1 MVKLRSTKKLANAF
15 IGLAFIVIGLYGL
28 GINNLAFA
36 STVAVS
42 SAENTQL
49 VSHLAYLSSEK
60 LQGRKV
66 GTSGHIEAQNY
77 IAAYF
82 KVKNDNQ
89 RYETQEFSYSKGF
102 TSKKGVNHIFTQV
115 GDKYPDQVIVVTAH
129 YDHLGKKGNKVYAGA
144 DDNASGTAALL
155 AIKSWLDNTS
165 ISNTIVLVATDAEE
179 EGLKGATAFLDNP
192 SVNIENIKINL
203 NLDMISYG
211 YRKKGLILSGAKK
224 QKQLAPLIDILM
236 DSDNKFK
243 LYKKRYLQDTFISS
257 VNSKID
263 LHKASDHYEFYKKGI
278 PYILLTSE
286 NHHRYHQPTDK
297 FENVDLEFFQESFA
311 AIKQVIVK
319 LDQYYAK

>member
-1 MVKLRSTKKLANAF
+1 MFDCIALASQEGENATHNLKLTRQLDYETK
-15 IGLAFIVIGLYGL
+15 
-28 GINNLAFA
+28 
-36 STVAVS
+36 
-42 SAENTQL
+42 ENKQL
-49 VSHLAYLSSEK
+49 ISHLEFLSSK
-60 LQGRKV
+60 RLQGRKV
-66 GTSGHIEAQNY
+66 GTPGHIDAQSY
-77 IAAYF
+77 IASF
-82 KVKNDNQ
+82 FTVKNTNQ
-89 RYETQEFSYSKGF
+89 RYQTQEFTYSKGV

-179 EGLKGATAFLDNP
+179 EGLKGATAFLDDP
-192 SVNIENIKINL
+192 SVNLENIKINL

-224 QKQLAPLIDILM
+224 QKQLAPLIDILI

-243 LYKKRYLQDTFISS
+243 FYKKRYLQDTFISS